1 MSTYSIA
8 VLPGDGIGVEVMA
21 ACLDTLQALQAQHG
35 GFALQFTT
43 HPAGADHYRTTGV
56 ALPESTVRACER
68 AHAIL
73 FGAMGLPDV
82 RLPDGREI
90 APQLDLREH
99 LSLFAGVRP
108 IRAIPGLPS
117 PLADPRARDIDLVIL
132 REQTEG
138 FFHSRGRAD
147 IRDDAQAFDTCLIS
161 RAACERLFD
170 YAFALA
176 TRRKQRRPGKGR
188 VTCVD
193 KSNVYTSQAFMNRI
207 FWERARLHPQIQAD
221 HCYIDAMAL
230 NLVRQP
236 WLYDVLPMENQ
247 FGDILSDL
255 GGGLLG
261 SMGLAPSGDIGHQ
274 HALFQPAHGTA
285 PDIAGQDKANPTA
298 MLLSAAMMLEW
309 LGDRHGDE
317 HLVQASQRLERSID
331 QVFATARVMPFEF
344 GGRDGTRAIA
354 QAVIAAL
361 RESPR

>member
-1 MSTYSIA
+1 MNTYTIA

-21 ACLDTLQALQAQHG
+21 VCLDVLRALQTRSDG
-35 GFALQFTT
+35 LTLEFTT
-43 HPAGADHYRTTGV
+43 HPAGAQHYRATGE
-56 ALPESTVRACER
+56 ALPAATLRACER

-108 IRAIPGLPS
+108 IRAIPGLP
-117 PLADPRARDIDLVIL
+117 LALASPRAREIDLVIL

-138 FFHSRGRAD
+138 FFYSRGQAD
-147 IRDDAQAFDTCLIS
+147 IRGDAEAFDTCRIS

-176 TRRKQRRPGKGR
+176 ARRKQRRPGKGR

-207 FWERARLHPQIQAD
+207 FWERARLHPDIHAD
-221 HCYIDAMAL
+221 HSYIDAMAL
-230 NLVRQP
+230 NLIRQP
-236 WLYDVLPMENQ
+236 WVYDVLPMENQ

-255 GGGLLG
+255 GGGLVG
-261 SMGLAPSGDIGHQ
+261 SMGLAPSGDIGLE

-309 LGDRHGDE
+309 LGDRHHDRRAL
-317 HLVQASQRLERSID
+317 HASRALERSID
-331 QVFATARVMPFEF
+331 HVFAVGAVMPYEF
-344 GGRDGTRAIA
+344 GGTDGTQAIA
-354 QAVIAAL
+354 RAVIDAFSAVD
-361 RESPR
+361 R

>member
-1 MSTYSIA
+1 MNAYTIA

-21 ACLDTLQALQAQHG
+21 VCLDALQALQARAG
-35 GFALQFTT
+35 GFALEFTT
-43 HPAGADHYRTTGV
+43 YPAGAAHYRATGD
-56 ALPESTVRACER
+56 ALPASTLRACEQ

-82 RLPDGREI
+82 RLSDGREI

-108 IRAIPGLPS
+108 IRAIPGLPLA
-117 PLADPRARDIDLVIL
+117 LADPRASTIDLVIL

-138 FFHSRGRAD
+138 FFYSRGKAD
-147 IRDDAQAFDTCLIS
+147 VRDDSEAFDTCRIS
-161 RAACERLFD
+161 RAACERLFE

-176 TRRKQRRPGKGR
+176 ARRKQRRPGKGR

-207 FWERARLHPQIQAD
+207 FWERARLHPDISAD
-221 HCYIDAMAL
+221 HSYIDAMAL
-230 NLVRQP
+230 NLVKQP
-236 WLYDVLPMENQ
+236 WVYDVLPMENQ

-255 GGGLLG
+255 GGGLVG
-261 SMGLAPSGDIGHQ
+261 SMGLAPSGDIGHD

-309 LGDRHGDE
+309 LGDRHGDDS
-317 HLVQASQRLERSID
+317 LLRASRLLERAID
-331 QVFATARVMPFEF
+331 RVFGKRRVLPFEF
-344 GGRDGTRAIA
+344 GGSDGTHAITR
-354 QAVIAAL
+354 AVIDAYGDAD
-361 RESPR
+361 R